1 MKFSIFLALLPVS
14 RFSSKNDPNYTL
26 LETLQLKTYTLV
38 ASTMTEKSIHRN
50 LPTRMHLLLRF
61 LYLVPVD
68 FLAAY
73 DIL

>member
-38 ASTMTEKSIHRN
+38 ANTMTEKAYTEI
-50 LPTRMHLLLRF
+50 F
-61 LYLVPVD
+61 LQECIYYYVL
-68 FLAAY
+68 FTLY
-73 DIL
+73 Q